1 MKEIKVYISA
11 PITGRDL
18 EERKSYF
25 DKAAQELKDMG
36 FVPVNPMKN
45 GVREAAAHAT
55 HMRADLK
62 MLLAS
67 SYYVQ
72 ALDCVYS
79 AGCCIEEKTAE
90 ACDIRYI
97 GAVRSDGSVGLN
109 SYGKKVLRELK
120 YRIKLYEQ
128 QNKEAQK

>member
-72 ALDCVYS
+72 ALDCVCRH
-79 AGCCIEEKTAE
+79 GCKYDRSQQIHYCRVGRSVSVCDGKPGDHEE
-90 ACDIRYI
+90 IR
-97 GAVRSDGSVGLN
+97 
-109 SYGKKVLRELK
+109 
-120 YRIKLYEQ
+120 RI
-128 QNKEAQK
+128 